1 MKNLFLTDE
10 LSQVNGE
17 DTSSAIIPARWLL
30 LVVTLLVV
38 FGLTMLYSAS
48 YNTAGLKYFRNQL
61 IWVALGSAGAFAA
74 FVVGYRRIAAGR
86 YWWMGICFVLLLTI
100 CAPSP
105 CSGAGTASCRS
116 HWGRG
121 C

>member
-38 FGLTMLYSAS
+38 FGLTML
-48 YNTAGLKYFRNQL
+48 
-61 IWVALGSAGAFAA
+61 
-74 FVVGYRRIAAGR
+74 
-86 YWWMGICFVLLLTI
+86 
-100 CAPSP
+100 
-105 CSGAGTASCRS
+105 
-116 HWGRG
+116 
-121 C
+121 